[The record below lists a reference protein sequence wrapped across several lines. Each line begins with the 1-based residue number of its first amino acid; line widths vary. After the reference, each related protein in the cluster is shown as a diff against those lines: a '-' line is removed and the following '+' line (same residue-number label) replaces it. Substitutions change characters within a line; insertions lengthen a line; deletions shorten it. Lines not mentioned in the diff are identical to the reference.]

1 MPNRVV
7 KSGFLGGA
15 SGSPVKRLPRADLVH
30 LGTSEPFTSE
40 DPRARA
46 RLDSDVSVASQKDFA
61 TSEETLILFDYD
73 DTLCPSFWA
82 KNLGYTISDDV
93 TSKQHQELL
102 HQVATSSARTLL
114 EAEKRGKVVIVTN
127 AETGWIELSCKRW
140 MPGLYPTIS
149 KFECVSARSTWE
161 PTGLQ
166 SPFDWKTMEFARRIK
181 DFYSGR
187 SWKNI
192 LSLGDSPHE
201 RQALQRATTPA
212 VGPSKHCRAK
222 TLKFVVRPTPAEI
235 IAQLDAVSCALD
247 QLVHHNDSLDL
258 ALHF

>member
-1 MPNRVV
+1 MR
-7 KSGFLGGA
+7 
-15 SGSPVKRLPRADLVH
+15 RLPRAQLVH
-30 LGTSEPFTSE
+30 LGSLEPYTSDFLHTTRP
-40 DPRARA
+40 
-46 RLDSDVSVASQKDFA
+46 RLDSDVSVASQKDYA
-61 TSEETLILFDYD
+61 RSEETLILFDYD

-82 KNLGYTISDDV
+82 KNLGYTINDDV
-93 TSKQHQELL
+93 TNPTHKELFHL
-102 HQVATSSARTLL
+102 VAVASAGALL

-127 AETGWIELSCKRW
+127 AETGWIELSCRRW

-149 KFECVSARSTWE
+149 RFECVSARSTWE

-166 SPFDWKTMEFARRIK
+166 SPFDWKAMEFVKRIK

-201 RQALQRATTPA
+201 RQALQKATAPA
-212 VGPSKHCRAK
+212 IGPSKHCRAK

-235 IAQLDAVSCALD
+235 IAQLDTVADALEK
-247 QLVHHNDSLDL
+247 LVNHNDSLDL
-258 ALHF
+258 AFNI